1 MKSLFLGKMI
11 KEQENGFVKSILQTT
26 NVLLWVVVLAT
37 LGFLANLLLKI
48 STYGFDIGLKS
59 TINTFEM
66 LLSPLFS
73 PLFWTS
79 SPRTTLYYFIINLFV
94 FYLMF
99 GFSFGV
105 RNVLL
110 RAFCLVLVTIIMIGW
125 YFVYILS
132 NASI

>member
-1 MKSLFLGKMI
+1 MKNLFLGRMI
-11 KEQENGFVKSILQTT
+11 KDQENWVVKSILQTT
-26 NVLLWVVVLAT
+26 NVLLWLMVLVIVA
-37 LGFLANLLLKI
+37 FLLNLLVK
-48 STYGFDIGLKS
+48 SNTYGFEIGLKS

-79 SPRTTLYYFIINLFV
+79 SPTPTFFYFIINLFV

-99 GFSFGV
+99 GFSFRV
-105 RNVLL
+105 RNVFL
-110 RAFCLVLVTIIMIGW
+110 RAFCLALATLIMIGW

>member
-1 MKSLFLGKMI
+1 MKSLFLGRMI
-11 KEQENGFVKSILQTT
+11 KDQENRVVKSILQTT
-26 NVLLWVVVLAT
+26 NVLLWLVVLVTVA
-37 LGFLANLLLKI
+37 FLFNLLLKTN
-48 STYGFDIGLKS
+48 TYGFEIGLKS
-59 TINTFEM
+59 TTNTFEM

-79 SPRTTLYYFIINLFV
+79 SPTPTFYYFIINLLV

-99 GFSFGV
+99 GFSFRL
-105 RNVLL
+105 RNVFL
-110 RAFCLVLVTIIMIGW
+110 RGLCLALASVIMIGW